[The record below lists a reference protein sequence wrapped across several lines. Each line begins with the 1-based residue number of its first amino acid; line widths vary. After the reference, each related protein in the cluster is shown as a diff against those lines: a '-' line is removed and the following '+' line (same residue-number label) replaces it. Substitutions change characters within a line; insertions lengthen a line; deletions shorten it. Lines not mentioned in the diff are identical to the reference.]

1 MNNGTLI
8 VFHRGGGRSLDYPPN
23 NLLTLKWAIDYG
35 AKAIEYDV
43 VYCHGDNTDKIIVV
57 EPKILKSA
65 GLDIN
70 NLLWNDVKKINSG
83 NKKFGD
89 QKIPEL
95 DQVLKIVN
103 KLNIHQQIH
112 IKGKHPKTIATLL
125 DKLKGISNFSITSFD
140 IQLLKTIKELQNTV
154 KVGWIIK
161 PKQEKGNEEMED
173 LTALVGRNPNIFP
186 LYSNDEINEI
196 IKTGKANQISTIIL
210 CAPRIKQ
217 KTTID
222 TIKEQGF
229 EVGAWG
235 VGTNLDLARRL
246 IQFNIN
252 RFTIDNPEQLQ

>member
-1 MNNGTLI
+1 MNNDTLI
-8 VFHRGGGRSLDYPPN
+8 VFHRCGGKSLSYPPN
-23 NLLTLKWAIDYG
+23 TLLTIKWAIDYG

-43 VYCHGDNTDKIIVV
+43 VYCDDNNINKIIVV
-57 EPKILKSA
+57 EPKLLKSA

-95 DQVLKIVN
+95 DQVLKLVD

-112 IKGKHPKTIATLL
+112 VKGKHPKTTKTLL

-140 IQLLKTIKELQNTV
+140 IQLLKVIKELQNSV

-161 PKQEKGNEEMED
+161 PKQEKGNEETED
-173 LTALVGRNPNIFP
+173 LTALVSTNPNIFP
-186 LYSNDEINEI
+186 PYSNDEINKI
-196 IKTGKANQISTIIL
+196 IKTGKANQISIIIL
-210 CAPRIKQ
+210 CAPRVNE
-217 KTTID
+217 KTIIH
-222 TIKEQGF
+222 TIKGQGF

-235 VGTNLDLARRL
+235 VGTNLDLARKL

-252 RFTIDNPEQLQ
+252 RFTIDNPEQL